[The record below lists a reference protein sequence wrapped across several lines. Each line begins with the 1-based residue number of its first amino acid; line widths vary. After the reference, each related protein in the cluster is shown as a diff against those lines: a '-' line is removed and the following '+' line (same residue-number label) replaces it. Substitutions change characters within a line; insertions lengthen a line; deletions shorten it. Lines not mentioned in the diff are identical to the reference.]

1 MENVNLPQHLRKDI
15 REYFQTVMQTMQQQN
30 DLDSF
35 IKSISPSLSVRVVK
49 HMFESVLREHN
60 KIIKHT

>member
-15 REYFQTVMQTMQQQN
+15 REYFQTIMLTMQQQN
-30 DLDSF
+30 DLDAF
-35 IKSISPSLSVRVVK
+35 IKNISPSLSLRVVR

-60 KIIKHT
+60 KIIKQT